1 MLLSYNIVCISRNSN
16 EYWIFEHLCGIID
29 CASRIVDFL
38 NGIVDFPNRKNGFLS
53 GITDFLNGI
62 IGFLNEILVSKIL

>member
-16 EYWIFEHLCGIID
+16 EYWIFERLRGIID
-29 CASRIVDFL
+29 CASRIVDF
-38 NGIVDFPNRKNGFLS
+38 PNRKGGFLS

-62 IGFLNEILVSKIL
+62 IGFLNGIFVSKIL